1 MSKNI
6 CILSISRHHTHS
18 FVKKLKKSQFVN
30 FADFF
35 IVSSKMLKF
44 KKSDSQN
51 LKKWLSCIIKLE
63 ILDFQLKLMGK
74 KGFQTILKFCK
85 SGRKKS
91 ENKPLFLDQFWQQ
104 EESQLTSADVS
115 YQMVGLQDYKNA
127 LLLYLQYI

>member
-6 CILSISRHHTHS
+6 CILPILRHHTHS

-74 KGFQTILKFCK
+74 KGFCK
-85 SGRKKS
+85 Q
-91 ENKPLFLDQFWQQ
+91 FLNSVKV
-104 EESQLTSADVS
+104 EEKIMKINFFT
-115 YQMVGLQDYKNA
+115 
-127 LLLYLQYI
+127 